1 MKIRIAVERIINNL
15 LGLDDM
21 ARKIEELNSSNKE
34 ASQRLDAIEKRMVE
48 STRAV
53 ATLALVQAN
62 LIKELGEIANN
73 VVEKESSASKSYVR
87 KTSTDFTN

>member
-73 VVEKESSASKSYVR
+73 IEEKESSASKSYVR

>member
-1 MKIRIAVERIINNL
+1 MKIRNAVERIVKNL
-15 LGLDDM
+15 LDLDDM
-21 ARKIEELNSSNKE
+21 TRKLEELNSSNKE
-34 ASQRLDAIEKRMVE
+34 ASQKLDAIEKRMIE

-62 LIKELGEIANN
+62 LIKELGDIANN
-73 VVEKESSASKSYVR
+73 IEEKESSASKSYVR